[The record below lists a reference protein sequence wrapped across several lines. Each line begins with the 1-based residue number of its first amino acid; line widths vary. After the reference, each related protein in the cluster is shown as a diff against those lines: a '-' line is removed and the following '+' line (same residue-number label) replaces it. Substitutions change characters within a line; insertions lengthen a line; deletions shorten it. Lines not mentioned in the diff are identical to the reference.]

1 MSFVTEY
8 ILISSGASASVSSRK
23 KSDILE
29 LIKAGL
35 RCLMY
40 KDLKKIKNKAIA
52 VAGSRKAFWKEVTHV
67 Y

>member
-1 MSFVTEY
+1 
-8 ILISSGASASVSSRK
+8 
-23 KSDILE
+23 
-29 LIKAGL
+29 
-35 RCLMY
+35 MY